1 MTTFA
6 QAVYPEKANSSL
18 IEVDGNLSG
27 SELLGQKFTKDSH
40 MWGRIMQ
47 IDTATYKDKEENAVM
62 YAFPANL
69 SQTSKEYKALV
80 VERIQSIEEVH
91 PQNKGKAI
99 PMDLVTSSGSGLD
112 PGINS

>member
-1 MTTFA
+1 
-6 QAVYPEKANSSL
+6 
-18 IEVDGNLSG
+18 
-27 SELLGQKFTKDSH
+27 
-40 MWGRIMQ
+40 
-47 IDTATYKDKEENAVM
+47 M

-91 PQNKGKAI
+91 PQNKGKAT
-99 PMDLVTSSGSGLD
+99 MDLVTSSGSGLD